1 MIHIKIKNKSYGEL
15 NIFNNAELVI
25 NEGEFI
31 AIKGPSGSGKTTL
44 INIIG
49 MLDQDYE
56 GTYIFDG
63 ISL

>member
-31 AIKGPSGSGKTTL
+31 AIKGPSGSGKTT
-44 INIIG
+44 
-49 MLDQDYE
+49 
-56 GTYIFDG
+56 
-63 ISL
+63 